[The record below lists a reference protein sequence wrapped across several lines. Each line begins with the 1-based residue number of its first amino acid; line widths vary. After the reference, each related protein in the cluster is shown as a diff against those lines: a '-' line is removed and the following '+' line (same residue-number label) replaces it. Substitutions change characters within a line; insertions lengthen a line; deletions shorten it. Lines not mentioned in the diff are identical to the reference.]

1 MSEPFAAPPNPP
13 GGGVAIVYAGDYVN
27 KLSGQRIEREC
38 LLRIEGGCR
47 ALVINFRDT
56 ELVNSIGVSI
66 LLGVIDAV
74 EEMVRSALHVVL
86 GALGIRR
93 GAVAEF
99 ERESS
104 ALRVV
109 ATRGFGETFPPEV
122 SSLLKI
128 DSAHACAQSN
138 GCNPDFTSEQNLS
151 RFECEI

>member
-1 MSEPFAAPPNPP
+1 MPDRMRKVLHAFAAL
-13 GGGVAIVYAGDYVN
+13 AD
-27 KLSGQRIEREC
+27 
-38 LLRIEGGCR
+38 
-47 ALVINFRDT
+47 
-56 ELVNSIGVSI
+56 
-66 LLGVIDAV
+66 LGEEIAETNDF

-138 GCNPDFTSEQNLS
+138 GCARKS
-151 RFECEI
+151 RRASMRRSRRSKAVTPSMPISISRPASRRRSCSTCSACRTTTR